1 MAKTNEP
8 QVCQQF
14 VKDYLTDIQNQLNRC
29 DATLTKQSSSCPKT
43 QSIVKL
49 DHRLKD
55 FVCLQQQRFSDKIGY
70 QLARFKQAI
79 SEKQLECELFNC
91 PMTNDQ
97 VRKDDSDSFV
107 LVQK

>member
-1 MAKTNEP
+1 MAKTHEP

-29 DATLTKQSSSCPKT
+29 DVALTGQSSSCPKT

-55 FVCLQQQRFSDKIGY
+55 FVCLQQQQFSDKIGY
-70 QLARFKQAI
+70 QLARFKQMI
-79 SEKQLECELFNC
+79 SEKQLERELFNC
-91 PMTNDQ
+91 PTTSDQ
-97 VRKDDSDSFV
+97 VRKYDSDSFV
-107 LVQK
+107 RV